1 MKGGQRQE
9 GGFWGRMEEEDFI
22 KPFFIFSQQ
31 ASQLS
36 LCVMDWLPAGYDL
49 FLGEEGSF
57 LVESENF
64 VSSIVYFLDS
74 IVVIVRSAKVLAR

>member
-1 MKGGQRQE
+1 MVNARKEDSGGGWR
-9 GGFWGRMEEEDFI
+9 RKI
-22 KPFFIFSQQ
+22 SSNPFFICSQQ

-36 LCVMDWLPAGYDL
+36 LCAMDWLPAGYDL

-57 LVESENF
+57 LVESESF

>member
-36 LCVMDWLPAGYDL
+36 LCAMDWLPEGYDL
-49 FLGEEGSF
+49 FLGEEESF

-64 VSSIVYFLDS
+64 VYFLDS

>member
-1 MKGGQRQE
+1 MVNARKEDSGGGWR
-9 GGFWGRMEEEDFI
+9 RRI
-22 KPFFIFSQQ
+22 SSNPFFICSQQ

-36 LCVMDWLPAGYDL
+36 LCAMDWLPEGYDL
-49 FLGEEGSF
+49 FLGEEESF

-64 VSSIVYFLDS
+64 VYFLDS